1 MTAPA
6 RLTLYSKPGCHL
18 CDDMKQVIEEVAVR
32 VPLTLDVVDI
42 SADPALMDRYELEIP
57 VLLIDGKKAAKY
69 RLTERELEEKLRR
82 SKGPAEAGPSR

>member
-1 MTAPA
+1 MTTA

-18 CDDMKQVIEEVAVR
+18 CDVMKQVIEEVAAR

-42 SADPALMDRYELEIP
+42 SADPALLDRYGLEIP

-82 SKGPAEAGPSR
+82 KTGPA